1 MPIQDQL
8 GIIQNLQ
15 MSPIPQI
22 SFLVGTFFVNY
33 YKKTALLIWFQTHSI
48 SAHLKKDFRPTT
60 INFLETFV
68 QGNQMSWDQ
77 LCLGLNESQPS
88 P

>member
-33 YKKTALLIWFQTHSI
+33 YKKESSI
-48 SAHLKKDFRPTT
+48 HLVPNTFDPWTFEKRFPAHYYQILGNFCPGGPNVLEPT
-60 INFLETFV
+60 V
-68 QGNQMSWDQ
+68 
-77 LCLGLNESQPS
+77 LGPIVFGTK
-88 P
+88 